1 MPRQILKCIAIL
13 LMASCF
19 LSNLSDLQSQEK
31 GPSASDL
38 LGNPDFVAISFG
50 GFRDVSQTN
59 VPSVEDLKE
68 DLRILSAMGI
78 KLLRTYKTQKNEHAP
93 RLLEAIEQLR
103 KEDPTFQMYVMLGVW
118 IDCQG
123 AWTASPNHEAEDEVE
138 NTREIETAVR
148 LAKQY
153 PEIVKV
159 IAVGNEAM
167 VTWAAGYFV
176 RPAVILKWV
185 QYLQSLKQQGEL
197 PSDLWITSSD
207 NFASWGGGD
216 IGYHTDELK
225 SLIRAVDFV
234 SMHTY
239 PFHDSHYNSEYWQ
252 VPEDEKDLSIQ
263 DQADRAMERAV
274 AYAKGQY
281 EATQAYVH
289 SIDPTKPVHIGE
301 TGWSTQDNV
310 LYGAKGSGAADEYK
324 QKKYYDGMREW
335 TQKEGI
341 SCFFFEAFDEP
352 WKDANNQQGSENH
365 FGLFT
370 VDGQAKFAIW
380 EECDTAGLAELKRGS
395 QAIRKT
401 YDGQVDRVLSDLLAV
416 AAEPVN
422 QFIDTVNPDHSVGE
436 PVTADRYWVF
446 AEPESSDG
454 SISGTYPSA
463 RLKVNVWEG
472 TCQFS
477 IKDDSVLNII
487 PGANPDQ
494 WWGCALEIQA
504 DGKGEDL
511 SAFKSGKM
519 NFDIKG
525 TPGTRF
531 EIGFQTGQYSA
542 GNQTNNF
549 VTFGKND
556 EYNLSE
562 DWRTYSIPIPELN
575 QGADLKDVTSLL
587 FLRSG
592 QGTSDASIEVKNIYF
607 SK

>member
-1 MPRQILKCIAIL
+1 MVGCLVLSFYCAGITNAQPQTPTAAQI
-13 LMASCF
+13 
-19 LSNLSDLQSQEK
+19 
-31 GPSASDL
+31 
-38 LGNPDFVAISFG
+38 LGNPEYPAISFG
-50 GFRDVSQTN
+50 GFRNVSQEQ
-59 VPSVEDLKE
+59 VPTEKELKE
-68 DLRILSAMGI
+68 DLIILSKMGI
-78 KLLRTYKTQKNEHAP
+78 KCLRTYKTQKNPHAP
-93 RLLEAIEQLR
+93 RLLAAIKQLR
-103 KEDPTFQMYVMLGVW
+103 EEDPNFQMFVMLGVW

-123 AWTASPNHEAEDEVE
+123 AWTDSPNHDAEDELE
-138 NTREIETAVR
+138 NKREIDTAVQ
-148 LAKQY
+148 LAKEY

-185 QYLQSLKQQGEL
+185 QYLQGLKQQGEL

-216 IGYHTDELK
+216 VGYHTDELK

-252 VPEDEKDLSIQ
+252 VPEDQKVLSIRE
-263 DQADRAMERAV
+263 QADRAMERAV
-274 AYAKGQY
+274 DYAKSQY
-281 EATQAYVH
+281 AATQAYVH

-310 LYGAKGSGAADEYK
+310 LYGEKGSGAADEYK
-324 QKKYYDGMREW
+324 QKKYYEGMREW

-380 EECDTAGLAELKRGS
+380 EECDAAGLSQLKRGK

-401 YDGQVDRVLSDLLAV
+401 YDGKTDRVLDDLLAV

-422 QFIDTVNPDHSVGE
+422 QFIETVNSDHSVGQ
-436 PVTADRYWVF
+436 PVVADRYWVF
-446 AEPESSDG
+446 TESESSDK
-454 SISGTYPSA
+454 SISGTHPSA

-477 IKDDSVLNII
+477 IKEDSLLNII
-487 PGANPDQ
+487 PGSNPNQ

-511 SAFKSGKM
+511 SGFKSGKM

-525 TPGTRF
+525 TPGASF
-531 EIGFQTGQYSA
+531 EIGFQTGLYSA

-549 VTFGKND
+549 VTFGTD
-556 EYNLSE
+556 GEYVLTE
-562 DWRTYSIPIPELN
+562 TWKTYSIPLKTLS

-592 QGTSDASIEVKNIYF
+592 AGVSDASIEVKNIYF

>member
-1 MPRQILKCIAIL
+1 MSNHPLKLIAIL

-19 LSNLSDLQSQEK
+19 SSIQPDLQAQEK
-31 GPSASDL
+31 GPSASDI

-59 VPSVEDLKE
+59 VPSVEELKE

-78 KLLRTYKTQKNEHAP
+78 KVLRTYKTQKNDHAP
-93 RLLEAIEQLR
+93 RLLEAIEELR
-103 KEDPTFQMYVMLGVW
+103 KEDPKFQMYVMLGVW

-123 AWTASPNHEAEDEVE
+123 AWTSSPNHEAEDEVE
-138 NTREIETAVR
+138 NRREIDTAVK

-185 QYLQSLKQQGEL
+185 EYLQGLKQQGEL

-216 IGYHTDELK
+216 TGYHTDDLK
-225 SLIRAVDFV
+225 ALIRAVDYV

-252 VPEDEKDLSIQ
+252 VPENEKERPARDR
-263 DQADRAMERAV
+263 ADRAMARAV
-274 AYAKGQY
+274 AYAKAQY
-281 EATQAYVH
+281 ESTRGYVH
-289 SIDPTKPVHIGE
+289 SIDPTKAVHIGE
-301 TGWSTQDNV
+301 TGWSTQDNG

-352 WKDANNQQGSENH
+352 WKDANNPQGSENH

-380 EECDTAGLAELKRGS
+380 DECDSAGLTKLKRGN
-395 QAIRKT
+395 QAVRKT
-401 YDGQVDRVLSDLLAV
+401 FDGQVDRVLNELLEV
-416 AAEPVN
+416 ASEPVN
-422 QFIDTVNPDHSVGE
+422 QFIETVNPDHSVGQ
-436 PVTADRYWVF
+436 PITADRYWVF
-446 AEPESSDG
+446 GEPESSDANLNA
-454 SISGTYPSA
+454 TYPSA
-463 RLKVNVWEG
+463 RLKVNIWEG

-477 IKDDSVLNII
+477 IKEGTLLNVI
-487 PGANPDQ
+487 PGSNPNQ

-504 DGKGEDL
+504 EGKGEDL
-511 SAFKSGKM
+511 SEFKSGKM

-525 TPGTRF
+525 TPGTQF

-549 VTFGKND
+549 VTFASNS
-556 EYNLSE
+556 EYSLVEN
-562 DWRTYSIPIPELN
+562 WRTYSIPIEKLN

-592 QGTSDASIEVKNIYF
+592 SGTSDASIEIKNIYF